1 MVDPRR
7 PDERSA
13 PHHAIVICMA
23 MALFLFL
30 LWLGMTII
38 GDNATNSAAIAFVL
52 TIIFVFS
59 LYWQRRP
66 KRPH

>member
-1 MVDPRR
+1 MTDPRR
-7 PDERSA
+7 PNERQ
-13 PHHAIVICMA
+13 PPNHAIVVCMA

-38 GDNATNSAAIAFVL
+38 SDSATNSAVIALVL

-66 KRPH
+66 NQPR

>member
-1 MVDPRR
+1 VADPRR

-13 PHHAIVICMA
+13 PHQAIVICMA

-66 KRPH
+66 NRPR